1 MNKQILLEFIDFL
14 RFKIENDL
22 LTMEDVESIKY
33 FFESSVIIRG
43 TAEDF
48 AKFYCKSQYDVRNV
62 IHRRMIEK
70 PIRRVYYSFG
80 EFRKIVPTSW
90 KKVPEKKD
98 YAKGKNVK

>member
-1 MNKQILLEFIDFL
+1 MRWNNAEFKLVYMNKSILLEFIDFLL

-22 LTMEDVESIKY
+22 LIMEDVEALKN
-33 FFESSVIIRG
+33 FFESSVTIRG

-48 AKFYCKSQYDVRNV
+48 AKFYCKSQHDVRNV

-80 EFRKIVPTSW
+80 EFRKIVPTS
-90 KKVPEKKD
+90 
-98 YAKGKNVK
+98 